1 MRKRVLFAIPARGGS
16 KRLSRKNLRELNG
29 RPMLAYTISAALES
43 GISEAVHVCTEDD
56 EIADTARKYGAL
68 VHRILPEMAGDEV
81 SSTVPCLDL
90 MSELTARGESF
101 DYIFNLQP
109 TSPLRSSHDLVESIR
124 VIERSE
130 ADFLVS
136 VTPTDPH
143 YFHWAMVED
152 HEGWRMYFRDEFLRE
167 RTQLPPAFRPNGAI
181 KLAKVAA
188 LEASGNFFGQPLAV
202 HQMPEERSIH
212 VATPFDMGCAAAI
225 MKENENGQA

>member
-81 SSTVPCLDL
+81 S
-90 MSELTARGESF
+90 
-101 DYIFNLQP
+101 
-109 TSPLRSSHDLVESIR
+109 SPLRSSHDLVESIR

-212 VATPFDMGCAAAI
+212 VATPFDMCCAAAI